1 MSLDP
6 GTSSRMSTPSSA
18 AARSACTYGGVPA
31 KYASVIH
38 SDCRAALAMNWS
50 RRSSPAVPG
59 SSLMTRSRVSPLGS
73 HLRPAAAARP
83 RGWACPTVAQT
94 LAKACSTSATAGPSI
109 CTPVSRQGGMPFA
122 GSPDQASPTHSPET
136 NATCPSTL
144 TVFR

>member
-6 GTSSRMSTPSSA
+6 GTSMRTSTPSSA

-38 SDCRAALAMNWS
+38 SDRRAALATNWS

-59 SSLMTRSRVSPLGS
+59 SSLMTRSRVSPMEPISTRRRRSSSGMG
-73 HLRPAAAARP
+73 A
-83 RGWACPTVAQT
+83 PTVAQT

-122 GSPDQASPTHSPET
+122 GSPDQASPTHSPDT
-136 NATCPSTL
+136 KATCPSTL